1 MNKTMLGLLLTLG
14 SLLAACSEAPA
25 ATMTIDAFSADPD
38 ILEVSEET
46 TLRWQTTGA
55 TSCTLET
62 GDGELQEVEDC
73 ASGSVQ
79 HSYADPGTYR
89 ARLEAHSPSGE
100 TTSRDMTLT
109 VSEADGT
116 DVAFSTTSIGLS
128 VTFDASAVAT
138 PQGARYSWDFGDG
151 ASGEGISVDH
161 TYDGPGIYTVTLT
174 LSNSGGETRITQPVS
189 VGTERITLLG
199 DDLSLWQR
207 AQGGAAN
214 WRLGQDGGAPYAEVI
229 SGARVGSNDIETRES
244 FGDFKL
250 HLEFWI
256 PETPASTPEQNRG
269 NSGVYV
275 QGRYEVQIL
284 DSFGLPLSEKN
295 DAGALY
301 KVKDAAQN
309 VSRPAETW
317 QSYDITFRA
326 ARYSGG
332 KKIEPARI
340 SVIWNGTL
348 VQDNVPIPGPT
359 LLGDPERG
367 SDGILT
373 GPIRLQDHG
382 HPVRYRNIWLEPL

>member
-1 MNKTMLGLLLTLG
+1 
-14 SLLAACSEAPA
+14 
-25 ATMTIDAFSADPD
+25 MTIDAFSADPD
-38 ILEVSEET
+38 ILEVGEAT
-46 TLRWQTTGA
+46 TLSWQTTGA

-62 GDGELQEVEDC
+62 GDGESQEVADC

-79 HSYADPGTYR
+79 HSYAAPGSYT
-89 ARLEAHSPSGE
+89 ARLTASTSDKEAV
-100 TTSRDMTLT
+100 SRVVT
-109 VSEADGT
+109 VTVNKTEDADI
-116 DVAFSTTSIGLS
+116 AFSTTSIGLT

-138 PQGARYSWDFGDG
+138 PEGARYSWDFGDG

-161 TYDGPGIYTVTLT
+161 TYDGPGEYTVTLT
-174 LSNSGGETRITQPVS
+174 LSTSSGETRVTQAVS

-207 AQGGAAN
+207 TEGGAAN
-214 WRLGQDGGAPYAEVI
+214 WQLGQDGGAPYAEVAP
-229 SGARVGSNDIETRES
+229 GTRVGSNDIETRES

-250 HLEFWI
+250 HLEFWV
-256 PETPASTPEQNRG
+256 PETPTSAPEQNRG

-284 DSFGLPLSEKN
+284 DSFGQPLSEKN

-326 ARYSGG
+326 ARFSGG
-332 KKIEPARI
+332 KKTEPARI
-340 SVIWNGTL
+340 SVVWNGTL

-367 SDGILT
+367 SDGVLT